1 MAITLK
7 PRVKI
12 LAAMGIVLTAA
23 VGMTLAAFT
32 DSGNVQTTFTSG
44 SLDLKFDDDQDGNP
58 DNYLV
63 DFSEGF
69 DNLAPG
75 DTVSRD
81 LQVFNSGTVDA
92 DVALAAPEIT
102 NTVVAPD
109 AVLQDSLTIVITDTT
124 DAGAPTELYSGALTA
139 AAFSSLD
146 IASGG
151 SAAGRTLHLEV
162 TLDPA
167 ATVDVAGQSIQ
178 VVLPF
183 TATQA

>member
-1 MAITLK
+1 MAKTLT
-7 PRVKI
+7 PRIKV

-58 DNYLV
+58 SNYLV
-63 DFSEGF
+63 DFSAGF

-81 LQVFNSGTVDA
+81 LQVYNSGTIGA
-92 DVALAAPEIT
+92 DVALAAPQIT
-102 NTVVAPD
+102 NDAVAPV
-109 AVLQDSLTIVITDTT
+109 AALQDSLTVVITDTT
-124 DAGAPTELYSGALTA
+124 VPASPTTLYSGPLDA
-139 AAFSSLD
+139 AAFSTLD
-146 IASGG
+146 ISSGG
-151 SAAGRTLHLEV
+151 SANGRTLHFEV

-167 ATVDVAGQSIQ
+167 ATVDVAGQSVQ
-178 VVLPF
+178 VVFPF

>member
-1 MAITLK
+1 MAKTLT

-32 DSGNVQTTFTSG
+32 DTGNVETTFTAG

-58 DNYLV
+58 TNYLV

-75 DTVSRD
+75 DVVERD
-81 LQVFNSGTVDA
+81 LQVFNSGTIDALVDLA
-92 DVALAAPEIT
+92 VPQITNSDGAPAVALE
-102 NTVVAPD
+102 
-109 AVLQDSLTIVITDTT
+109 DSLTIVITDAT
-124 DAGAPTELYSGALTA
+124 DPATPVELYNGPLAGAAFTA
-139 AAFSSLD
+139 LD
-146 IASGG
+146 ISSGG
-151 SAAGRTLHLEV
+151 TANGRALHLAV

-167 ATVDVAGQSIQ
+167 ASVEVAGQSVS
-178 VVLPF
+178 VVFPF

>member
-1 MAITLK
+1 MAKTLT
-7 PRVKI
+7 PKI
-12 LAAMGIVLTAA
+12 KVLAAAGIVLTAA

-32 DSGNVQTTFTSG
+32 DTGNVQTTFTSG

-58 DNYLV
+58 SNYLV
-63 DFSEGF
+63 DFSAGF

-81 LQVFNSGTVDA
+81 LQVFNSGTVNA
-92 DVALAAPEIT
+92 GVALADPQIT
-102 NTVVAPD
+102 NT
-109 AVLQDSLTIVITDTT
+109 AVSPAAELQDSLSIVITDTT
-124 DAGAPTELYSGALTA
+124 VPATPTTLYSGPLTA
-139 AAFSSLD
+139 AAFSALD
-146 IASGG
+146 ISSGG
-151 SAAGRTLHLEV
+151 SANGRTLHLEV

-178 VVLPF
+178 VVFPF